1 MEIILLERVRNLGKL
16 GDKVRVKNGYARN
29 YLVPHGK
36 AVAATPTNLAAFE
49 QRRAELEK
57 AAAEALAAATKRAE
71 KFKDVVLTFVRRTKG
86 EEGKLYGSIG
96 AQDIFDSLVEKNL
109 EIDKREIHLEAGVIR
124 SIGEYE
130 AELMFHSEVIVP
142 VKIIVEVEA

>member
-36 AVAATPTNLAAFE
+36 AVAATQSNVAMFE

-57 AAAEALAAATKRAE
+57 AAAESLAAASKRAE
-71 KFKDVVLTFVRRTKG
+71 KFQDLVLTFVRRTKG
-86 EEGKLYGSIG
+86 EDGKLYGSIG
-96 AQDIFDSLVEKNL
+96 IQDIFDSMVEKNL
-109 EIDKREIHLEAGVIR
+109 EIDKREIHLPKGVIR
-124 SIGEYE
+124 MVGEHE
-130 AELMFHSEVIVP
+130 AEVLLHSEVIVT
-142 VKIIVEVEA
+142 VKVIVEVEA